1 MKIFIEELLCD
12 KNIKY
17 LNHKYL
23 NEEQNEKEFQNFK
36 IFIDAS
42 FFDEVHLNLIK
53 FFYCLF

>member
-42 FFDEVHLNLIK
+42 FF
-53 FFYCLF
+53 